1 MQDKGRTQHE
11 VAALAAR
18 QHGVVAA
25 RQLERLGYSRERI
38 SRECSA
44 GRIHRIHRG
53 VYAVGHRALTPQGRC
68 LAAALACGEES
79 LLSHGSAA
87 WLWGLVGELW
97 LPIEVLADTPR
108 HFRGKIRIHST
119 IGLRAEDHGWSEGV
133 PVCSVPLT
141 ILQMAATRPRLDP
154 GGFLAKAER
163 LGLLDVDAIGE
174 LIRDRAGY
182 RGVARLRL
190 ALEEFREP
198 VFTRSRLERRFR
210 MLVREFGLPLHSTN
224 YFVAG
229 YEVDAYWPELRF
241 AVELDTYDHHGD
253 ARAFEKDRERQEDLK
268 LAGIEMV
275 RITGRRLAKEPRVV
289 MTRLRTL
296 LQNRAQELER
306 QTSR

>member
-1 MQDKGRTQHE
+1 MQDKGRIQHD

-38 SRECSA
+38 SRECSG
-44 GRIHRIHRG
+44 GRLHRIYRG
-53 VYAVGHRALTPQGRC
+53 AYAVGHPALTPHGRC
-68 LAAALACGEES
+68 LAAVLACGERS
-79 LLSHGSAA
+79 VLSHGSAA

-108 HFRGKIRIHST
+108 RFRGKIRIHST
-119 IGLRAEDHGWSEGV
+119 IGLRPQDHGRSEGV
-133 PVCSVPLT
+133 PVCGVPLT
-141 ILQMAATRPRLDP
+141 ILQMAATRPTLDP
-154 GGFLAKAER
+154 GGLLGRAER
-163 LGLLDVDAIGE
+163 LGLLDVGAIAE
-174 LIRDRAGY
+174 LVKDRAGY

-198 VFTRSRLERRFR
+198 VFTRSRLERRLR
-210 MLVREFGLPLHSTN
+210 VLVREFGLPMHSTN

-241 AVELDTYDHHGD
+241 GVELDTFEYHGD

-268 LAGIEMV
+268 LAGIEIV
-275 RITGRRLAKEPRVV
+275 RITGRRLAREPRVV

-296 LQNRAQELER
+296 LHNRAIELDR
-306 QTSR
+306 LSSR